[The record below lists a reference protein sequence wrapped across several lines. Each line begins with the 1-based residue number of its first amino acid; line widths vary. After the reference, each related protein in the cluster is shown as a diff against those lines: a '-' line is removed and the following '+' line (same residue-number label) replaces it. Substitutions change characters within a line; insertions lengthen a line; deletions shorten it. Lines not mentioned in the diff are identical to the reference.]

1 MSLSAQDNTIRL
13 TVSGEGATKEEATAN
28 ALRSAIEQA
37 FGTFVSANTQ
47 ILNDDIVKD
56 EIATISSGNIQEYT
70 ELGCITMPDGH
81 KSVSLSATVS
91 IGNLISYA
99 KSKGSTAEFAG
110 SVWAVNIKMRKL
122 NAENE
127 RKAIEHMLEQLEILS
142 KDMYRIEIAASKQP
156 IKINWDGYEYKNL
169 KKTYTSQPYFIDFQL
184 KYYSTPVCKLF
195 YDLLFNSLQSIS
207 LSEDEIKEYKESGEP
222 IYGLSFR
229 QAVNEDV
236 QIFGIG
242 PRDLTATTAFSDH
255 YSRGRKEFSL
265 SVYYFRN
272 DIVND
277 ILSSIYKF
285 FLDAQLAQWQI
296 VRISTDWQEESI
308 TFKSIHRISERD
320 YRRDCFHLYWRS
332 YPKNRLIECVNHNN
346 GFGCN
351 SFPFADIYNYP
362 EFGEEQIRITNLQKM
377 MQDSNEIATCTIKMG
392 FTEEELKKTT
402 KWVIKKI
409 ESHEDKNVQ
418 QNNEIWYTNGSTTEP
433 MDFHVKGEDEGN
445 LIILSNN
452 YSTDKKCWII
462 RFDGDVT
469 QFSLMNEDVE
479 SISIPNSVTEIED
492 WAFGRCIKLKSITI
506 PNGVTSIGKRAFYGC
521 SSLESIIIPNSVTS
535 IGDWAFDGCVNLKTI
550 YCKSSTPPG
559 GSQMSLGIPKEC
571 IIYVP
576 MGTSNAYKEAMWWG
590 RHDIVEMSSKASAST
605 NNNQSSSKV
614 YSNAYDGYINIR
626 DSSTSKGT
634 IIGKFKNG
642 PDGAICLSQTGEWT
656 KINYKGV
663 TGYVYTKYLSDSPTE
678 DVTLSIDGNWL
689 KGIWRNAEEQY
700 AYLIFNN
707 GTFALQSA
715 SGTLAYGTYM
725 LKGNDIEFNIKQF
738 LSSMEISKIKR
749 FRIDSSSDEIGPLR
763 KQSFLNNTEMYGNSE
778 GLTWTESQY
787 LALRN
792 EIRKLLETG
801 VSAAKTESFTRTDDV
816 RTERTETLDS
826 VTIKPIPFQIVEE
839 KPSFQGGDINQ
850 FLNWVRENQI
860 YPEIAKENGIQ
871 GRVTVRATI
880 NTDGSLTDIMVVRG
894 VDPSLDKEAIRVV
907 SQSPKWKP
915 GKQGGK
921 AVPVTYNFPITF
933 QIR

>member
-1 MSLSAQDNTIRL
+1 MMKRILIFTFVLLMSLSLSAQDNTIRL

-70 ELGCITMPDGH
+70 ELGCINMPDGS

-99 KSKGSTAEFAG
+99 KSKGSSAEFAG
-110 SVWAVNIKMRKL
+110 SVWAVNIKMRQL

-156 IKINWDGYEYKNL
+156 IKIDWDGYEYKNL

-242 PRDLTATTAFSDH
+242 PRDLTETIAFSDH
-255 YSRGRKEFSL
+255 YSGGQKEFSL

-332 YPKNRLIECVNHNN
+332 YPKNRFIECVNHNN

-377 MQDSNEIATCTIKMG
+377 MQDSNEIATCTIKIG

-402 KWVIKKI
+402 KFVIKKS

-433 MDFHVKGEDEGN
+433 MDLYRSLYVEGEDEGN

-469 QFSLMNEDVE
+469 QVRLGLPYLTNEDVE

-492 WAFGRCIKLKSITI
+492 RAFEGCIKLKSFTI
-506 PNGVTSIGKRAFYGC
+506 PNGVTSIGKDAFYRC

-535 IGDWAFDGCVNLKTI
+535 IGDWAFDGCYNLKTI

-559 GSQMSLGIPKEC
+559 GNQMSLGIPEEC

-576 MGTSNAYKEAMWWG
+576 MGTSNAYKEAIWWRG
-590 RHDIVEMSSKASAST
+590 HNIVEMSSKASAKTGEDTDSKT
-605 NNNQSSSKV
+605 IQFQKIEEDPSNQNPNNNQSSSKV

-626 DSSTSKGT
+626 NSSTSKGT

-663 TGYVYTKYLSDSPTE
+663 TGYVYTKYLSDTPTE
-678 DVTLSIDGNWL
+678 EVTLNIDGNWL
-689 KGIWRNAEEQY
+689 KGIWCNAEEQY

-763 KQSFLNNTEMYGNSE
+763 KQRFLNNTEMYGNSE

-801 VSAAKTESFTRTDDV
+801 VSTT
-816 RTERTETLDS
+816 
-826 VTIKPIPFQIVEE
+826 
-839 KPSFQGGDINQ
+839 
-850 FLNWVRENQI
+850 
-860 YPEIAKENGIQ
+860 
-871 GRVTVRATI
+871 
-880 NTDGSLTDIMVVRG
+880 
-894 VDPSLDKEAIRVV
+894 
-907 SQSPKWKP
+907 
-915 GKQGGK
+915 
-921 AVPVTYNFPITF
+921 
-933 QIR
+933 